1 MSCLRVQVAHNPVAE
16 SDDASTRDVLD
27 QVATVEEGLL
37 GLGLPFVTM
46 PLGSPADV
54 RSMLDGTV
62 VFNLVESPPG
72 LPHAQVEIAAAL
84 AAAGCAFTGSAA
96 DALWLTTDKV
106 ATRQRLEAAGL
117 PVAPGAVL
125 DPRRYEA
132 LHAVPGPWILKPAWE
147 DASLGLDGPTLCRTP
162 EEVIAR
168 ESELRRRFPDQPVL
182 AEHFLPGRE
191 FNVTLLQNGR
201 GPRVLPIAEMRYVDF
216 PPELPEV
223 LGYEAKWCSDS
234 FAYRHTV
241 RTFPERRDESEL
253 LDLLE
258 ELAVAAWHACGVRGY
273 ARVDMRLDEAGRP
286 CILEVNANPCISAD
300 AGYMASAKR
309 AGLGP
314 AEVVARILAAVEAA

>member
-1 MSCLRVQVAHNPVAE
+1 MRCRRVQVAHNPVAE
-16 SDDASTRDVLD
+16 TDDASTRDVLD

-37 GLGLPFVTM
+37 GLGLPFATM

-54 RSMLDGTV
+54 RPMLDGTV

-72 LPHAQVEIAAAL
+72 LPRAQVEIAAAL
-84 AAAGCAFTGSAA
+84 ADAGCAFTGSAA

-106 ATRQRLEAAGL
+106 ATRQRLEASGL
-117 PVAPGAVL
+117 PVAPGVVL
-125 DPRRYEA
+125 DAAHLEPV
-132 LHAVPGPWILKPAWE
+132 LAVPPPWILKPACE
-147 DASLGLDGPTLCRTP
+147 DASLGLDGPTLCRTL

-182 AEHFLPGRE
+182 VEHFLPGRE

-201 GPRVLPIAEMRYVDF
+201 GPRVLPIAEMRYLDF

-241 RTFPERRDESEL
+241 RTFPDRQDDREL
-253 LDLLE
+253 LDHLT
-258 ELAVAAWHACGVRGY
+258 ELAVAAWLACGVSGY

-286 CILEVNANPCISAD
+286 CLLEVNANPCISGD
-300 AGYMASAKR
+300 SGYMASAQR

-314 AEVVARILAAVEAA
+314 AEVVARILAAAEAA